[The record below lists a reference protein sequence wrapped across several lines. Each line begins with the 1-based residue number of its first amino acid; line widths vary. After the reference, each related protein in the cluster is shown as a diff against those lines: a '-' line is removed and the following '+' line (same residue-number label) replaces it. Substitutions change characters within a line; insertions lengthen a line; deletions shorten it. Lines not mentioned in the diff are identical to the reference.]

1 MSRQT
6 KQNTRNR
13 PAPRLPYLAHA
24 YARRVDGRA
33 EYCAVCPLPARN
45 RVHDEAAVSQLGSA
59 DDRYG
64 DD

>member
-1 MSRQT
+1 MSR
-6 KQNTRNR
+6 RGSDR
-13 PAPRLPYLAHA
+13 PPPRLPVRAHH
-24 YARRVDGRA
+24 YQRRFEGRA

-59 DDRYG
+59 DDRYA